1 MNSQNLS
8 GQLSDWS
15 INDLLQIMQ
24 VTKKTG
30 SLEIEGT
37 QRGRIHFK
45 DGAVTGAD
53 LSGSRSAFV
62 AEDRGSLADVIYVLS
77 SLDKGTFAMTPTEHM
92 GLESWSVEDI
102 IADVAAISEL
112 EAAVI
117 GSGLIEATGIRL
129 TDTLNEPITLESND
143 WHALVSLVQPFTF
156 EQLES
161 RFGRGGAVRALYT
174 LQMLGVVE
182 PMTSE
187 DESEFLDRL
196 AEGIHAETAQPVPT
210 EEGEADAGEKGKH
223 EDEAFVHVVVEDP
236 EVVDEDSESLE
247 KAPTREPVG
256 VRGLAA
262 DASTTLTDGVYDEIR
277 RLRSKAA
284 EK

>member
-1 MNSQNLS
+1 LNSQNLS

-30 SLEIEGT
+30 SLEIDGA

-53 LSGSRSAFV
+53 LSGTRGAYV
-62 AEDRGSLADVIYVLS
+62 AEDRGSIADVLYVLS
-77 SLDKGTFAMTPTEHM
+77 SLDAGTFAMTSTEPA
-92 GLESWSVEDI
+92 GGESWSVEDVL
-102 IADVAAISEL
+102 ADVAAISEL
-112 EAAVI
+112 EAAVA
-117 GSGLIEATGIRL
+117 GSGLTEAAGIRL
-129 TDTLNEPITLESND
+129 SDTLAEPITLGPED
-143 WHALVSLVQPFTF
+143 WQAMVNLVQPFTF
-156 EQLES
+156 KQLES
-161 RFGRGGAVRALYT
+161 RFGRGGAVRVLYT
-174 LQMLGVVE
+174 LQRLGVVE
-182 PMTSE
+182 PITSE

-196 AEGIHAETAQPVPT
+196 AEGIHAETGQSSST
-210 EEGEADAGEKGKH
+210 ETDEDDAGDKGKH
-223 EDEAFVHVVVEDP
+223 EDEPIVEVVVEEP
-236 EVVDEDSESLE
+236 EPGQ
-247 KAPTREPVG
+247 KPKREPVG
-256 VRGLAA
+256 VRGVSA

>member
-8 GQLSDWS
+8 GLVSDWS

-30 SLEIEGT
+30 SLEIDGA
-37 QRGRIHFK
+37 QQGRIHFE

-53 LSGSRSAFV
+53 LSGSRSAYV
-62 AEDRGSLADVIYVLS
+62 AEDRASIADVIYVLS
-77 SLDKGTFAMTPTEHM
+77 TLDSGTFAMTSTEPA
-92 GLESWSVEDI
+92 GRKSWSVEDVL
-102 IADVAAISEL
+102 ADVAAISEL
-112 EAAVI
+112 EAAVT
-117 GSGLIEATGIRL
+117 GSGLTEATGIRL
-129 TDTLNEPITLESND
+129 SDTLSEPITLAPED
-143 WHALVSLVQPFTF
+143 WQAMVSLVQPFTF

-161 RFGRGGAVRALYT
+161 RSGRGGAVRVLYAL
-174 LQMLGVVE
+174 QRLGVVE
-182 PMTSE
+182 PITSE

-196 AEGIHAETAQPVPT
+196 AEGIHTDTAEPVSSETTDT
-210 EEGEADAGEKGKH
+210 ESDMDKGKH
-223 EDEAFVHVVVEDP
+223 EEDDVEVVVEDP
-236 EVVDEDSESLE
+236 EPTDERA
-247 KAPTREPVG
+247 KREPVA

-277 RLRSKAA
+277 RLRSRAA